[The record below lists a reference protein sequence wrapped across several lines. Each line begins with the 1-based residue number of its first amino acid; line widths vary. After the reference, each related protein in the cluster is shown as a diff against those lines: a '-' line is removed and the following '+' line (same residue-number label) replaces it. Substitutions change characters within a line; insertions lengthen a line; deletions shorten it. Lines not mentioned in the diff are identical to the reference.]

1 MSKYTMED
9 IDTFLNDYFGLVYP
23 EAEDWM
29 LSIPVV
35 GKKAYERTYLENIKR
50 KKFDELYEKA
60 LNGTAE
66 EQEDFIEKMT
76 PVLDDYYKNKKSSKS
91 R

>member
-9 IDTFLNDYFGLVYP
+9 IDTFLFDYFGSQNI
-23 EAEDWM
+23 EAGDWM
-29 LSIPVV
+29 LNIPFI
-35 GKKAYERTYLENIKR
+35 GDKLYEKTFLENIKR

-76 PVLDDYYKNKKSSKS
+76 PVLDDYYKTKKSSKI